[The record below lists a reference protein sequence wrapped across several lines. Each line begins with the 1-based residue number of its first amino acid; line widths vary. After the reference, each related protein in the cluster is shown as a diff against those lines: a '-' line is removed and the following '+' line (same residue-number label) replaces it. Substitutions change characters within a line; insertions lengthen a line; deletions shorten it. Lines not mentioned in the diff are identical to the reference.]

1 MSIFFEELQKLKD
14 FSLQTTTKSK
24 SNEDI
29 FHFDFDGL
37 FGSAHQIYSKE
48 ITVSRIVF
56 PFSYVNQ
63 KRMTKNNINNIIN
76 KFNSKVPLIKLT
88 FKNHNSTE
96 IQVDFSMEYTVND
109 NLFRSI
115 DLNRDIQLLI
125 SGTAIFQDMLSGKSK
140 LLDE

>member
-14 FSLQTTTKSK
+14 FSLQAKSKSK

-37 FGSAHQIYSKE
+37 FGSAHQMYSEE

-56 PFSYVNQ
+56 PFSYANQ
-63 KRMTKNNINNIIN
+63 KRVTKNNIHNIIN

-88 FKNHNSTE
+88 YKNHNSTE
-96 IQVDFSMEYTVND
+96 IQVNFSMEYTLND
-109 NLFRSI
+109 NLFRSMN
-115 DLNRDIQLLI
+115 LHRDIELLI
-125 SGTAIFQDMLSGKSK
+125 SGTVIFQDMLSGKSK